1 MRRPIIGTNHNVQ
14 VDFQIN
20 RSTKTTVELQP
31 LMVEKLLRQKRSTSY
46 VDTVTRLDATGVH
59 CRKEDVEKMIEELQ
73 NEFPELLE
81 HQLPIGIVSKCY
93 LGEPYEVHSLDTQL
107 QIVEHYKRGSVLPN
121 GMEKA
126 RILAMNPNYEF
137 VEVFTSCICAV
148 ARNGQISMIRE

>member
-20 RSTKTTVELQP
+20 RNTKTTVELQP

-46 VDTVTRLDATGVH
+46 VDTVTKLDATGVH
-59 CRKEDVEKMIEELQ
+59 CRKEDIEKMIEELKNQ
-73 NEFPELLE
+73 FPELLE

-93 LGEPYEVHSLDTQL
+93 LGKPYEVHTLDTQL
-107 QIVEHYKRGSVLPN
+107 QIVEHYKLGSVLPN

-126 RILAMNPNYEF
+126 RVLAMNPNYEF
-137 VEVFTSCICAV
+137 IEVFTSYICAV
-148 ARNGQISMIRE
+148 TRTGQISMVKG